1 MIYLPKRA
9 VFIHIPRTGGNS
21 IKNAI
26 ASSCVGHGI
35 ACLIST
41 TPNFIKEF
49 EMIQGHQT
57 AYNLKPYIKEWDDIY
72 RFAVHRP
79 QKDRFESMFRLIEN
93 VRDKGS
99 CTHPNIHEEIKEVVC
114 RDDYREWILENWN
127 DHTTEFFTKGKHGE
141 DLGVEL
147 YNFDELN
154 IKCDMICDKCQIPR
168 CTLPKLCESF

>member
-1 MIYLPKRA
+1 MDRLVVLNI
-9 VFIHIPRTGGNS
+9 
-21 IKNAI
+21 
-26 ASSCVGHGI
+26 
-35 ACLIST
+35 
-41 TPNFIKEF
+41 
-49 EMIQGHQT
+49 
-57 AYNLKPYIKEWDDIY
+57 LKPYIKEWDDIY

-154 IKCDMICDKCQIPR
+154 IQWDMICDKCQIPR